1 MEGQTFRF
9 VKGYIMK
16 TVSLEEL
23 LEAGCHFGHQ
33 VSRQN
38 SKAKDYIFESRD
50 KIHII
55 DLEKTKEG
63 LEDAGKFIKETA
75 KKNGTLLVL
84 GTKRQAETV
93 LREERTRMES
103 ANVDGMYFVTKRWI
117 GGTLTNFQE
126 VAKNYKKLKDLTA
139 RLKDPKDRAKY
150 TKKELSGW
158 DKDRAKLEAFYG
170 GTADMPATPTAI
182 FIIDTHL
189 EHVAAG
195 EARRAGIPTVGIT
208 DTNADPT
215 IITYPI
221 PANDDA
227 VGSLKLIISYIF
239 DAWAEGRKQM
249 GEDALKAAEDA
260 AKEAEKAQE
269 AATAKAAKAPAKEA
283 ASNAVKEEKAKN
295 ATSNVTK
302 KDVKPAEKKEESPK
316 KPTAAKADA
325 SGESK
330 PAAKAGPV
338 KKPAAKAEKK

>member
-1 MEGQTFRF
+1 MR
-9 VKGYIMK
+9 

-63 LEDAGKFIKETA
+63 LEDAGKFIKDVA
-75 KKNGTLLVL
+75 RRNGTLLVL

-93 LREERTRMES
+93 LQEERKRMVADE
-103 ANVDGMYFVTKRWI
+103 VDGMYFVTKRWI
-117 GGTLTNFQE
+117 GGTLTNFSE

-139 RLKDPKDRAKY
+139 KLKDPRERSKY
-150 TKKELSGW
+150 TKKELSDW
-158 DKDRAKLEAFYG
+158 DKNRAKLEAFYG
-170 GTADMPATPTAI
+170 GIADMPSVPDAI

-195 EARRAGIPTVGIT
+195 ESKRAGIPTVGIT

-215 IITYPI
+215 IITYPV

-239 DAWAEGRKQM
+239 DAWAEGRTM
-249 GEDALKAAEDA
+249 GAADAASEEKAQKAAADA
-260 AKEAEKAQE
+260 AEAKSKKEAETPK
-269 AATAKAAKAPAKEA
+269 KEA
-283 ASNAVKEEKAKN
+283 ASNVAKKE
-295 ATSNVTK
+295 
-302 KDVKPAEKKEESPK
+302 VKPAEKKAEAPK
-316 KPTAAKADA
+316 KPVVAAKTDA
-325 SGESK
+325 SGE
-330 PAAKAGPV
+330 AKVIEKKGPV
-338 KKPAAKAEKK
+338 KKPAAKKAEKK

>member
-1 MEGQTFRF
+1 MEDPQLGRRIF
-9 VKGYIMK
+9 MK

-38 SKAKDYIFESRD
+38 SKAKDYIFEARD

-75 KKNGTLLVL
+75 QKNGTLLVL
-84 GTKRQAETV
+84 GTKRQAESV
-93 LREERTRMES
+93 LQEERKRMETQDVS
-103 ANVDGMYFVTKRWI
+103 GMYFVTKRWI

-139 RLKDPKDRAKY
+139 KLKDPRERAKY

-158 DKDRAKLEAFYG
+158 DKDRAKLESFYG
-170 GTADMPATPTAI
+170 GTADMPATPSAI

-227 VGSLKLIISYIF
+227 VGSLKLIISYVF

-249 GEDALKAAEDA
+249 GEDIAKAEIKEAKEKEAA
-260 AKEAEKAQE
+260 AKEAEKE
-269 AATAKAAKAPAKEA
+269 AKA
-283 ASNAVKEEKAKN
+283 VEKK
-295 ATSNVTK
+295 
-302 KDVKPAEKKEESPK
+302 AEKKEEAP
-316 KPTAAKADA
+316 
-325 SGESK
+325 
-330 PAAKAGPV
+330 
-338 KKPAAKAEKK
+338 KKPAAPKAEAKVTPKAVPAKKAPVKKAEKK